1 MTASAPGGRGAV
13 AELATIPLLDLGH
26 DWPVAALDAELARA
40 HALLDTAAR
49 RFPTFAVRLAD
60 SVSRRWLA
68 RWHEPYLVEIDR
80 IAERIRRPGA
90 YFLNVSYEWGCTSMA
105 SPPNAGA
112 PPVLMRVL
120 DWPDPGLGRYVIAA
134 RAEGQ
139 AGRWL
144 MMTWPG
150 YTGVLQAV
158 APGRFAAALNQGPME
173 KPVGFFPLDWLVS
186 HRRVWSQ
193 PHLTAAHLLRR
204 VFEEAP
210 DFATAKR
217 MLTQTPITLPTIYT
231 LAGIAADETCVIER
245 LPEACHVIEGPAVAA
260 ANAWQSPAWSGHPR
274 GEDNERRRE
283 MLNHAAP
290 SLDSGFAWLQPPVL
304 NRWTRLVFAAEA
316 ASGAFV
322 AQGYEVDGPATT
334 PLSGIA

>member
-1 MTASAPGGRGAV
+1 MTVSTSGGSAAADG
-13 AELATIPLLDLGH
+13 LATIPLLDVGT
-26 DWPVAALDAELARA
+26 DWPVAALEAELARA
-40 HALLDTAAR
+40 HALLDTAAK
-49 RFPTFAVRLAD
+49 RFPMFAVRLAD
-60 SVSRRWLA
+60 AISRRWLA

-80 IAERIRRPGA
+80 IAARIRRPGA

-105 SPPNAGA
+105 SPPADGA

-134 RAEGQ
+134 RAEGP
-139 AGRWL
+139 AGRWV

-173 KPVGFFPLDWLVS
+173 KPMGFFPLDWLVS
-186 HRRVWSQ
+186 HRRVWNQ

-204 VFEEAP
+204 VFEQAP
-210 DFATAKR
+210 DFQTAKH
-217 MLTQTPITLPTIYT
+217 MLTETPITLPTIYT
-231 LAGIAADETCVIER
+231 LAGITADETCVIER
-245 LPEACHVIEGPAVAA
+245 LPEASHVIEGAAVAA
-260 ANAWQSPAWSGHPR
+260 ANAWQAPGWSGHPR
-274 GEDNERRRE
+274 GDENEQRRE
-283 MLNHAAP
+283 MLRGVMP

-322 AQGYEVDGPATT
+322 AQGYEANGPATT
-334 PLSGIA
+334 PLSGVA